1 MSFSNR
7 MWTVS
12 LLVLGVVISGCSMA
26 APKITNV
33 GQAAITSGTFK
44 PHELSGITYV
54 GLISDN
60 TYRYLAVSNT
70 QKTVYNMDIKINM
83 TTGAVESATV
93 VSEIKNLEGT
103 DLEGIAIVDSTSML
117 ISDEKGPT
125 IRKYS
130 IKDGSLLGTMPLPS
144 VLSKPRDNASLEAL
158 AINPNDKTI
167 WTANEEALTV
177 DGNGSSIGK
186 GTTIRI
192 FKFAS
197 DYAPAGQWAY
207 NVDPIE
213 SAFLQHEMSGVPDMV
228 ALQNGQL
235 LILERALDGKG
246 FRSRVYL
253 ADLKGATDISS
264 LAGLDGQSCTSVAKT
279 LLWEKRFALGEFNNY
294 EGMSLGPTLKD
305 GSVSLLLISDD
316 NTNAFMGQTLYAL
329 KASGVT
335 KEVPEP
341 AVQKP

>member
-1 MSFSNR
+1 
-7 MWTVS
+7 MWVVS
-12 LLVLGVVISGCSMA
+12 LLVLSVVISGCSMA
-26 APKITNV
+26 APKITDV

-44 PHELSGITYV
+44 PHELSGLTYA
-54 GLISDN
+54 GLVSDN

-93 VSEIKNLEGT
+93 VSEIKNLEGK
-103 DLEGIAIVDSTSML
+103 DLEGIAMVDSTSML
-117 ISDEKGPT
+117 ISDETGPA

-130 IKDGSLLGTMPLPS
+130 TKDGSLLATMPLPA
-144 VLSKPRDNASLEAL
+144 VLSMQRDNASLESL
-158 AINPNDKTI
+158 SINPKDKSI

-177 DGNGSSIGK
+177 DGKGSAIGN

-197 DYAPAGQWAY
+197 DYSPAGQWAY
-207 NVDPIE
+207 NVDLIE
-213 SAFLQHEMSGVPDMV
+213 SGFLQHEMSGVSDMV
-228 ALQNGQL
+228 ALASGQL
-235 LILERALDGKG
+235 LMLERALDGKG

-253 ADLKGATDISS
+253 ADLKGATDVSS
-264 LAGLDGQSCTSVAKT
+264 LAGLEGQTYTPAAKA

-294 EGMSLGPTLKD
+294 EGMTLGPTLKD

-316 NTNAFMGQTLYAL
+316 NTNAFLGQTLYAL
-329 KASGVT
+329 KATGVT

>member
-1 MSFSNR
+1 

-12 LLVLGVVISGCSMA
+12 LLVLVVVTSGCSMA

-54 GLISDN
+54 GLVSDN
-60 TYRYLAVSNT
+60 TYRYLVVSNT

-130 IKDGSLLGTMPLPS
+130 IKDGSLLSTMPLPS
-144 VLSKPRDNASLEAL
+144 VLSKQRDNASLEAL
-158 AINPNDKTI
+158 AINPADKSI

-177 DGNGSSIGK
+177 
-186 GTTIRI
+186 RI

-197 DYAPAGQWAY
+197 DYSPTGQWAY

-228 ALQNGQL
+228 ALTTGQL

-253 ADLKGATDISS
+253 ADLKGATDVSS
-264 LAGLDGQSCTSVAKT
+264 LPGLEGQTYTPAAKT

-305 GSVSLLLISDD
+305 GSVSILLISDD